1 MISEWMIVP
10 SPDGALDRLEKR
22 SARTVIRF
30 DPRGCGS
37 QVEVSIN
44 GGATWRHSRR
54 TARSMAAAESIA
66 EIEIDGWRADA
77 RRSRAR
83 RAPRG
88 REKTRGGSFRPERRT
103 ARDAAPS
110 FVRFDD
116 PAAGDLA
123 RRYVRTELDPSVEGH
138 WGELAL
144 FGVAVAIV
152 RGFCLLPDGLG
163 GVVLAEWNRTEAKP
177 PWSSAR
183 LRRALERAE
192 TRGSLPWAVLLSTS
206 AEGRDLFRSW
216 RRGGGA
222 GEGATS

>member
-1 MISEWMIVP
+1 VTSEWAIVP
-10 SPDGALDRLEKR
+10 STDGALDRLEKR
-22 SARTVIRF
+22 TARTVIRF

-44 GGATWRHSRR
+44 GGATWRYSRR

-66 EIEIDGWRADA
+66 EIEIDRWRADA

-88 REKTRGGSFRPERRT
+88 REETRGGRFAPERRT
-103 ARDAAPS
+103 ARDAAPP
-110 FVRFDD
+110 FVRWDD

-123 RRYVRTELDPSVEGH
+123 RRYIRAKLDPSIEGR

-144 FGVAVAIV
+144 FGVSVAIV

-163 GVVLAEWNRTEAKP
+163 GIVIAEWNRTEARP

-183 LRRALERAE
+183 LRRALVRAE
-192 TRGSLPWAVLLSTS
+192 THGSLPWAVLLSTS
-206 AEGRDLFRSW
+206 AEGRDLYRAW
-216 RRGGGA
+216 RWGGGA